1 MPDGE
6 SSAFYL
12 GADVGTLRTAAKAG
26 DVSAM
31 RELGARLLVGR
42 DAPFEPREGLAL
54 IERAAACDDTNAT
67 SLLATLKGA
76 GAWTQQ
82 SWPDALRL
90 LRRAAELGSQDARA
104 QLIMLASD
112 VEAAAEARTGEA
124 HDVWARLQ
132 ESINLE
138 RWVVPPMPQAVSEAP
153 RIWTVPGFATPEICH
168 WFIGRCQGRLQPS
181 QMFDGQRSR
190 FLATRTCSDFPFTI
204 IDGGVL
210 MVLLRIRI
218 SLAVSLPVPHMEPP
232 QIFHYAVGQE
242 IKAHYDS
249 LYDSEH
255 GYGQSGAY
263 RGGPAGDAAA
273 LSQRR
278 LRGRGARVPPHRVPS
293 SGADGGCGLL
303 RQLEGREA
311 GPPEPPCRDACH
323 DRGEIHSV
331 PMDSRPAFHG
341 LKNRCRHLENPIR
354 NIILIPVD
362 WHGSMSNIRALAATP
377 FPKS

>member
-1 MPDGE
+1 MQVGE
-6 SSAFYL
+6 GSAGFCS
-12 GADVGTLRTAAKAG
+12 GVDIGVLRNAVKAG

-31 RELGARLLVGR
+31 SALGARLLVGR
-42 DAPFEPREGLAL
+42 DAPFEPQEGLAL
-54 IERAAACDDTNAT
+54 IERAAASDDAEAI
-67 SLLATLKGA
+67 SLLATLKAA

-90 LRRAAELGSQDARA
+90 LHRAAELGSRDSRE

-112 VEAAAEARTGEA
+112 IDAAAEARAGQIRG
-124 HDVWARLQ
+124 DVWGRLH

-153 RIWTVPGFATPEICH
+153 RIWTVRGFATPEICR
-168 WFIGRCQGRLQPS
+168 WLVSRCQGRLTPS
-181 QMFDGQRSR
+181 QMFDGQRAR

-232 QIFHYAVGQE
+232 QIFHYAAGQE

-255 GYGQSGAY
+255 GYGQAGAY
-263 RGGPAGDAAA
+263 RGDRLATLLLYLNDDYEGGELEFPHTGFRHRGRTGDAVFFASLRDGKRDRLSLHAA
-273 LSQRR
+273 LPITAGEKYILSQWI
-278 LRGRGARVPPHRVPS
+278 
-293 SGADGGCGLL
+293 
-303 RQLEGREA
+303 
-311 GPPEPPCRDACH
+311 H
-323 DRGEIHSV
+323 DR
-331 PMDSRPAFHG
+331 
-341 LKNRCRHLENPIR
+341 
-354 NIILIPVD
+354 
-362 WHGSMSNIRALAATP
+362 P
-377 FPKS
+377 FTA

>member
-1 MPDGE
+1 MTE
-6 SSAFYL
+6 SSAAFRSS
-12 GADVGTLRTAAKAG
+12 ADPGVLRVAAKAG

-31 RELGARLLVGR
+31 RELGARLLIGR
-42 DAPFEPREGLAL
+42 DAPFEPQEGLAL
-54 IERAAACDDTNAT
+54 IERAIEGGDADAT

-90 LRRAAELGSQDARA
+90 LHRAAELGSHDARA
-104 QLIMLASD
+104 QLVMLAGD
-112 VEAAAEARTGEA
+112 AEAAAAARTGQA
-124 HDVWARLQ
+124 PGGVWERLR
-132 ESINLE
+132 ESVDLE

-168 WFIGRCQGRLQPS
+168 WLIGRCQGRLQPS

-190 FLATRTCSDFPFTI
+190 FLATRTCRDFPFTI

-255 GYGQSGAY
+255 GYGQAGAY
-263 RGGPAGDAAA
+263 RGDRLATLLLYLNDAYEGGELEFPHTGFRHRGKTGDAVFFASLKDGKRDRLSLHAA
-273 LSQRR
+273 LPVTAGEKYILSQWI
-278 LRGRGARVPPHRVPS
+278 
-293 SGADGGCGLL
+293 
-303 RQLEGREA
+303 
-311 GPPEPPCRDACH
+311 H
-323 DRGEIHSV
+323 DR
-331 PMDSRPAFHG
+331 
-341 LKNRCRHLENPIR
+341 
-354 NIILIPVD
+354 
-362 WHGSMSNIRALAATP
+362 P
-377 FPKS
+377 FTA